1 MWPAVNQALTA
12 MVDTWLW
19 PVQGLGV
26 IWQIVAL
33 ALPTTV
39 IALLV
44 FRFVSNQDAIR
55 TQKDRIKAYLL
66 ELLLYKDDLRVT
78 LSAQRH
84 IFGHSMRYMGYALLP
99 MAVMILPFILIMVQ
113 IESRFAFQGL
123 EPGDSVILAVTVDK
137 QQQRVKQTDYQLELP
152 PGLSVE
158 TPAVR
163 VPATGE
169 VVWRIRADEPGDYT
183 AIIRADDDTIE
194 KHIMVGEQLTRLAP
208 SVYRAD
214 DFRTLGFPAEPALAA
229 DQPNN
234 YVCTIKY
241 PDRPAWPVA
250 PFHRRC
256 TCGVDRRVVCSG
268 TTWPAT
274 GPG

>member
-229 DQPNN
+229 GQPL
-234 YVCTIKY
+234 VSISMDY
-241 PDRPAWPVA
+241 PRARGEFAGLSSASWLLFLFSIVFGFA
-250 PFHRRC
+250 LR
-256 TCGVDRRVVCSG
+256 GVLGV
-268 TTWPAT
+268 TF
-274 GPG
+274 

>member
-1 MWPAVNQALTA
+1 MWPAVNQALNA
-12 MVDTWLW
+12 MVDAWLW

-26 IWQIVAL
+26 IWQVVAL
-33 ALPTTV
+33 ALPATV

-44 FRFVSNQDAIR
+44 FRLVSNQDGIR

-84 IFGHSMRYMGYALLP
+84 ILGHSLRYMGYALLP
-99 MAVMILPFILIMVQ
+99 MAVMLLPFILIMVQ

-123 EPGDSVILAVTVDK
+123 EPGDSVILAVAVDE
-137 QQQRVKQTDYQLELP
+137 QQQRVKQTDYRLELP
-152 PGLSVE
+152 QGLTQE

-163 VPATGE
+163 ILASGE

-183 AIIRADDDTIE
+183 ATIRAGEGVIE

-229 DQPNN
+229 DQPIAGIS
-234 YVCTIKY
+234 VDY
-241 PDRPAWPVA
+241 PRARGEFAGLSSASWLLFLFSIIFGFA
-250 PFHRRC
+250 LR
-256 TCGVDRRVVCSG
+256 GVLGV
-268 TTWPAT
+268 TF
-274 GPG
+274 

>member
-1 MWPAVNQALTA
+1 
-12 MVDTWLW
+12 
-19 PVQGLGV
+19 
-26 IWQIVAL
+26 
-33 ALPTTV
+33 
-39 IALLV
+39 
-44 FRFVSNQDAIR
+44 
-55 TQKDRIKAYLL
+55 
-66 ELLLYKDDLRVT
+66 LLYKDDLRVT

-183 AIIRADDDTIE
+183 ATIRADDDTIE

-229 DQPNN
+229 DQPL
-234 YVCTIKY
+234 VSISMDY
-241 PDRPAWPVA
+241 PRARGEFAGLSSASWLLFLFSIVFGFA
-250 PFHRRC
+250 LR
-256 TCGVDRRVVCSG
+256 GVLGV
-268 TTWPAT
+268 TF
-274 GPG
+274 

>member
-1 MWPAVNQALTA
+1 MWPALNQALNA
-12 MVDTWLW
+12 MVDIWLW

-26 IWQIVAL
+26 TWQIVVL

-44 FRFVSNQDAIR
+44 FRFVSNQDGIR
-55 TQKDRIKAYLL
+55 IQKDRIKAYLL

-78 LSAQRH
+78 MSAQRH
-84 IFGHSMRYMGYALLP
+84 IFGHSLRYMGCALLP

-113 IESRFAFQGL
+113 VESRFAFQGL
-123 EPGDSVILAVTVDK
+123 EPGESTVLAVAVDM
-137 QQQRVKQTDYQLELP
+137 QQQRVKQTDYRLDLP
-152 PGLSVE
+152 GGLTQE

-169 VVWRIRADEPGDYT
+169 VVWRIRADDPGDYKAT
-183 AIIRADDDTIE
+183 IHAGDHVIE

-214 DFRTLGFPAEPALAA
+214 DFRTLGFPAEAALAA
-229 DQPNN
+229 DQPI
-234 YVCTIKY
+234 VGISMDY
-241 PDRPAWPVA
+241 PRARGEFIGLSSASWLLFLFSIIFGFA
-250 PFHRRC
+250 LR
-256 TCGVDRRVVCSG
+256 GVLGV
-268 TTWPAT
+268 TF
-274 GPG
+274 

>member
-1 MWPAVNQALTA
+1 MWPTVNQALNV
-12 MVDTWLW
+12 MVDAWLW

-33 ALPTTV
+33 ALPATV

-44 FRFVSNQDAIR
+44 FRLVSNQDGIR
-55 TQKDRIKAYLL
+55 LQKDRIKAYLL

-78 LSAQRH
+78 LSAQSH
-84 IFGHSMRYMGYALLP
+84 IFGHSFRYMGYALLP

-123 EPGDSVILAVTVDK
+123 EPGDSVILAVAVDE
-137 QQQRVKQTDYQLELP
+137 QQQRVRQTDYRLELP
-152 PGLSVE
+152 QGLTQE

-163 VPATGE
+163 VSATGE
-169 VVWRIRADEPGDYT
+169 VVWRIRADVPGDYT
-183 AIIRADDDTIE
+183 ATIRAGEDVIE

-208 SVYRAD
+208 SVYRAN

-229 DQPNN
+229 DQPLASIS
-234 YVCTIKY
+234 VDY
-241 PDRPAWPVA
+241 PRARGEFAGLSSASWLLFLFSIVFGFA
-250 PFHRRC
+250 LR
-256 TCGVDRRVVCSG
+256 GVLGV
-268 TTWPAT
+268 TF
-274 GPG
+274 